1 MNILFIDDEIYPLAG
16 GSAERTLKIASSLV
30 KFDHNVDLLSLN
42 RKFDIDFAKS
52 NGINN
57 YFLLKS
63 FRLYRK
69 YYVPLIPLFKL
80 NSLVKKYDVVH
91 ISKNWSLLAFF
102 IAFLANYNKIPF
114 VYSPMG
120 FINTFNNQ
128 SVIFKKIFLKLFTS
142 FILNKC
148 KYCIVV
154 SKNEKKDV
162 LGIINQK
169 SKVILIPNGFVG
181 KDFISVP
188 ENNNFRNKNNLSSK
202 KIILS
207 LSRMDP
213 IKGIHNLISGFIEFQ
228 KTHTNW
234 QLVIVGGPKNNY
246 YEKLKNLSFNNKD
259 ISFIN
264 PLFNDKKIEAYYACD
279 LFIIPSIFDAMTI
292 IALEAAACRKPI
304 IISKSCDFD
313 ELFDNNACLQIIP
326 NQKSI
331 KEALERADSDPE
343 LLNTLAK
350 NAQNF
355 VYSNY
360 EWNLLA
366 KKYNETFSNLHL

>member
-1 MNILFIDDEIYPLAG
+1 
-16 GSAERTLKIASSLV
+16 
-30 KFDHNVDLLSLN
+30 
-42 RKFDIDFAKS
+42 
-52 NGINN
+52 
-57 YFLLKS
+57 
-63 FRLYRK
+63 
-69 YYVPLIPLFKL
+69 
-80 NSLVKKYDVVH
+80 
-91 ISKNWSLLAFF
+91 
-102 IAFLANYNKIPF
+102 
-114 VYSPMG
+114 MG

-148 KYCIVV
+148 KFCIVV

-162 LGIINQK
+162 LGIINKK

-181 KDFISVP
+181 KDFSSVP
-188 ENNNFRNKNNLSSK
+188 KNNNFRNKNNLSSK

-228 KTHTNW
+228 KTNTNW

-246 YEKLKNLSFNNKD
+246 YEDLKNLSFNNKD

-313 ELFDNNACLQIIP
+313 ELYDNNACLQINP
-326 NQKSI
+326 NQNSI
-331 KEALERADSDPE
+331 KKALERADLDPE
-343 LLNTLAK
+343 LLYTIAQ